1 MVPSHFTQC
10 SKNDETKLL
19 LRVQYALEERF
30 IEFLPYVVPSQ
41 AINTNITVIPIRA
54 LLFFLCVYNF
64 GTNPCVKQNILKLF
78 I

>member
-54 LLFFLCVYNF
+54 LLFVCVYNF